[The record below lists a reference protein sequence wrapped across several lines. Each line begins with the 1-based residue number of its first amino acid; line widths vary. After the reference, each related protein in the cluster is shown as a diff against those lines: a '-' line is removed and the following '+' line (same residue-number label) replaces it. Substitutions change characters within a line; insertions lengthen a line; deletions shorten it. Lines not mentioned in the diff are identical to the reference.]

1 MYYIYTLFFT
11 NFIKIIIIMKKL
23 SGIGIVLL
31 FALFFS
37 ACGGSSDNPQDVAKD
52 FLNALN
58 DKDYSKAKDLGTE
71 NTAMMIG
78 MIESM
83 AKMAPD
89 SLKNDEDKADMDAI
103 EWGDTKIDG
112 DNATCFYS
120 TPDKKDQKL
129 DLKKVDGKWKVD
141 MKKDM

>member
-1 MYYIYTLFFT
+1 
-11 NFIKIIIIMKKL
+11 MKKL
-23 SGIGIVLL
+23 TGIGIVLL
-31 FALFFS
+31 FTFFFA

-52 FLNALN
+52 FLKALA
-58 DKDYSKAKDLGTE
+58 DKNYDKAKDLGTD

-89 SLKNDEDKADMDAI
+89 SLQEEDNADMDAI

-120 TPDKKDQKL
+120 SPDKKDQKL

>member
-1 MYYIYTLFFT
+1 
-11 NFIKIIIIMKKL
+11 MKKL
-23 SGIGIVLL
+23 TGIGIVLL
-31 FALFFS
+31 FTFFFA

-52 FLNALN
+52 FLKALA
-58 DKDYSKAKDLGTE
+58 DKNYDKAKDLGTD

-89 SLKNDEDKADMDAI
+89 SLQEEDNADMDAI

-120 TPDKKDQKL
+120 SPDKKDQKL
-129 DLKKVDGKWKVD
+129 DLKKIDGEWKVD

>member
-1 MYYIYTLFFT
+1 
-11 NFIKIIIIMKKL
+11 MKKL
-23 SGIGIVLL
+23 TGIGIVLL
-31 FALFFS
+31 FTFFFA

-52 FLNALN
+52 FLKALAAKN
-58 DKDYSKAKDLGTE
+58 YDKAKDLGTD

-89 SLKNDEDKADMDAI
+89 SLQEDESADMDAL

-120 TPDKKDQKL
+120 SPDKKDQKIE
-129 DLKKVDGKWKVD
+129 LKKVDGKWKVD

>member
-1 MYYIYTLFFT
+1 
-11 NFIKIIIIMKKL
+11 MKKL
-23 SGIGIVLL
+23 TGIGIVLM
-31 FALFFS
+31 FTLFFA

-52 FLNALN
+52 FLQALA
-58 DKDYSKAKDLGTE
+58 DKDYDKAKELGTD

-83 AKMAPD
+83 AAMAPD
-89 SLKNDEDKADMDAI
+89 SLQEDDSADMDAI
-103 EWGDTKIDG
+103 EWGETEIDG
-112 DNATCFYS
+112 DNAVCHYS
-120 TPDKKDQKL
+120 SPDQKDQKI

>member
-1 MYYIYTLFFT
+1 
-11 NFIKIIIIMKKL
+11 MKKL
-23 SGIGIVLL
+23 TGIGIVLV

-52 FLNALN
+52 FLKALA
-58 DKDYSKAKDLGTE
+58 DKNYDKAKDLGTE
-71 NTAMMIG
+71 NTSMMIG

-89 SLKNDEDKADMDAI
+89 SLQKDEDADMDAI

-112 DNATCFYS
+112 DSATCFYS